1 MRCKLCGGYR
11 RALDQLRLKGRERR
25 PRARMRKRKL
35 VIHSLSSIIRM
46 EDRTK
51 YFYPADSALLSPLS
65 VQGTVY
71 AVCSVH
77 CTLYFASLSLTLC
90 LMLEGEVR
98 ISRDGQETMLTTFDA
113 ALSYRAPRTRSSL
126 AASSAAVIETKSLA
140 HVPLCL
146 SNQRIPRRRESER
159 EKEGE

>member
-1 MRCKLCGGYR
+1 
-11 RALDQLRLKGRERR
+11 
-25 PRARMRKRKL
+25 
-35 VIHSLSSIIRM
+35 
-46 EDRTK
+46 
-51 YFYPADSALLSPLS
+51 
-65 VQGTVY
+65 
-71 AVCSVH
+71 
-77 CTLYFASLSLTLC
+77 
-90 LMLEGEVR
+90 MLEGEVR